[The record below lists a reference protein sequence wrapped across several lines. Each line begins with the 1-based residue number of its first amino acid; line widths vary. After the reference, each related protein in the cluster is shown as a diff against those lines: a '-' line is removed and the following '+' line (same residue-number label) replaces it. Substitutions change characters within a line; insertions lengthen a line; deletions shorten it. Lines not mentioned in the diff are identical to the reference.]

1 MRDTKTWF
9 ALGATSERLWQALT
23 RRDKKRSRKKS
34 TTPATTRKPAPPSET
49 AGGPPV
55 RIGQLSEEVV
65 GILETLP
72 EDQRTVVYG
81 ALSFS
86 GPIPP
91 PAMYSAY
98 EDVLPGSADRIMTMA
113 EKEQDHRIVMD
124 PKYAEIHA
132 ANTKRSQR
140 LAALVM
146 VVGLTAAAILGI
158 YGDIRISGGVLAL
171 LGALQV
177 IHRIW
182 QRASQP

>member
-1 MRDTKTWF
+1 
-9 ALGATSERLWQALT
+9 
-23 RRDKKRSRKKS
+23 
-34 TTPATTRKPAPPSET
+34 
-49 AGGPPV
+49 
-55 RIGQLSEEVV
+55 
-65 GILETLP
+65 
-72 EDQRTVVYG
+72 
-81 ALSFS
+81 
-86 GPIPP
+86 
-91 PAMYSAY
+91 
-98 EDVLPGSADRIMTMA
+98 MTMA